1 MRSNA
6 ANVRSEEA
14 KVSKTVST
22 DVATEDKDIKDAAQT
37 TKTTTTT
44 ATDRAVAKTND
55 AEAEE
60 QGKKRKR
67 KKKKSASSEDD
78 TAEGVA
84 QYDEYKVGMVFFIF
98 TKTLRSLSKIAI
110 NINTNLYYSQIEMD
124 LVRAVASLEFVS
136 ERGLNSTDQGPYVL
150 ANQVYFV
157 IVQYPSYFYFLYL
170 SNCEY
175 FTYIYLKPFVL
186 LINK

>member
-6 ANVRSEEA
+6 ANVGSEEA

-22 DVATEDKDIKDAAQT
+22 DVATEDKDIKDAAQA
-37 TKTTTTT
+37 TKTTTEV
-44 ATDRAVAKTND
+44 ATDRAKTND

-84 QYDEYKVGMVFFIF
+84 QYDEYKVAWSSSFSP
-98 TKTLRSLSKIAI
+98 KH
-110 NINTNLYYSQIEMD
+110 
-124 LVRAVASLEFVS
+124 
-136 ERGLNSTDQGPYVL
+136 
-150 ANQVYFV
+150 
-157 IVQYPSYFYFLYL
+157 
-170 SNCEY
+170 
-175 FTYIYLKPFVL
+175 
-186 LINK
+186 

>member
-6 ANVRSEEA
+6 ANVGSEEA

-44 ATDRAVAKTND
+44 ATDRGVAKTND

-84 QYDEYKVGMVFFIF
+84 QYDEYKVAWSSSFSP
-98 TKTLRSLSKIAI
+98 KH
-110 NINTNLYYSQIEMD
+110 
-124 LVRAVASLEFVS
+124 
-136 ERGLNSTDQGPYVL
+136 
-150 ANQVYFV
+150 
-157 IVQYPSYFYFLYL
+157 
-170 SNCEY
+170 
-175 FTYIYLKPFVL
+175 
-186 LINK
+186 

>member
-1 MRSNA
+1 M
-6 ANVRSEEA
+6 VHQCLQ
-14 KVSKTVST
+14 KT
-22 DVATEDKDIKDAAQT
+22 ALAQA
-37 TKTTTTT
+37 TKTTTEV
-44 ATDRAVAKTND
+44 ATDRGVAKTND
-55 AEAEE
+55 AEADE

-84 QYDEYKVGMVFFIF
+84 QYDEYKVGVVFFIF

-150 ANQVYFV
+150 ANQVFLFV
-157 IVQYPSYFYFLYL
+157 FVFVQYPSYFYFLYL